1 MRPHEKLDLWKRSI
15 DFVVAIYRLTDNFPK
30 EEKFGLTSQL
40 RRAAVSVAANVA
52 EGAAKTSTKDFRRYL
67 SNSQGSASEIETE
80 LQIALRLNYVDEADF
95 KVLSKDL
102 DDVGRM
108 ITGLSRSL
116 QRRELEQ

>member
-1 MRPHEKLDLWKRSI
+1 MRPHQKLDLWKRSV
-15 DFVVAIYRLTDNFPK
+15 DFVVAIYRLTEQFPK

-67 SNSQGSASEIETE
+67 SNSQGSTSEIETE
-80 LQIALRLNYVDEADF
+80 LLIALRLNYLDEADF
-95 KVLSKDL
+95 QLLSKDL

-116 QRRELEQ
+116 QRQES

>member
-1 MRPHEKLDLWKRSI
+1 MRPHQKLDLWQRSM
-15 DFVVAIYRLTDNFPK
+15 DFVVAIYRVTDQFSK

-40 RRAAVSVAANVA
+40 RRAAVPVAANIA

-67 SNSQGSASEIETE
+67 SNSQGSTSEIETE
-80 LQIALRLNYVDEADF
+80 LLIALRLNHLDEADF
-95 KVLSKDL
+95 LILSKDI

-116 QRRELEQ
+116 PRREA

>member
-1 MRPHEKLDLWKRSI
+1 MRPHQRLDLWKRSM
-15 DFVVAIYRLTDNFPK
+15 DFVVAIYRVTEQFPK

-40 RRAAVSVAANVA
+40 RRAAVSVGANVA

-67 SNSQGSASEIETE
+67 SNSQGSTSEIETE
-80 LQIALRLNYVDEADF
+80 LLIALRLNYLDEADF
-95 KVLSKDL
+95 LILTKDL

-116 QRRELEQ
+116 QRQEA

>member
-1 MRPHEKLDLWKRSI
+1 MRPHERLDLWKRSI

-95 KVLSKDL
+95 KILSKDL

-116 QRRELEQ
+116 QRREPEL

>member
-1 MRPHEKLDLWKRSI
+1 M
-15 DFVVAIYRLTDNFPK
+15 DFVVAIYRITEQFPK

-52 EGAAKTSTKDFRRYL
+52 EGAAKTSVKDFRRYL
-67 SNSQGSASEIETE
+67 SNSQGSTSEIETE
-80 LQIALRLNYVDEADF
+80 LLIALRLNYLDEADF
-95 KVLSKDL
+95 RLLSRDL

-116 QRRELEQ
+116 QRREA

>member
-1 MRPHEKLDLWKRSI
+1 MRPHERLDLWKRSI

-95 KVLSKDL
+95 KILSKDL

-116 QRRELEQ
+116 ERRG

>member
-1 MRPHEKLDLWKRSI
+1 MRPHQNLDLWKRSV
-15 DFVVAIYRLTDNFPK
+15 DFVVAIYRLTEHFPK

-52 EGAAKTSTKDFRRYL
+52 EGAAKTSTRDFRRYL
-67 SNSQGSASEIETE
+67 SNSQGSTSEIETE
-80 LQIALRLNYVDEADF
+80 LLIALRLNYLDEADYLI
-95 KVLSKDL
+95 LSKDL

-116 QRRELEQ
+116 QRREA

>member
-1 MRPHEKLDLWKRSI
+1 MRPHQRLDLWKRSI
-15 DFVVAIYRLTDNFPK
+15 EFVVAIYCLTDQFPH

-40 RRAAVSVAANVA
+40 RRAAVSVAANIA

-67 SNSQGSASEIETE
+67 SNSQGSTSEIETE
-80 LQIALRLNYVDEADF
+80 LMIALRLNYLDEADF
-95 KVLSKDL
+95 RILSKDL

-116 QRRELEQ
+116 QRREA